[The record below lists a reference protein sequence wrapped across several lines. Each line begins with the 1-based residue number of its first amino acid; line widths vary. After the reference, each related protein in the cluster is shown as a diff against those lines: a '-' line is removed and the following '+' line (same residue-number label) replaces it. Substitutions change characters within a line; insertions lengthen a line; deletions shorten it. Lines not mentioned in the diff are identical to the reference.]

1 MPPPAHEDYAVAL
14 MNHALDG
21 GLLREEAG
29 ESGNEDEDIDLQ
41 FNNQPPL
48 QIAPVPAHVGTV
60 TVRLPL
66 KKGIIR
72 DIDFPADIPRED
84 FFDRVLANMALDRA
98 TAQLGWRSNDEP
110 KRGPVHRLAI
120 DDSDDVDGAFRTLL
134 KTKNRPRRQREVF
147 MEIIHLNPAPVQA
160 RKKKTSRVH
169 KSSASQ
175 PLIPPI
181 HVHINNV
188 PLTKSN
194 INPTAGPATRG
205 LKRSRSPDSAEES
218 TDSDNNKEALSLSD
232 VIDRLHRKFPQ
243 LNLPQYVPLFEQEG
257 IVYAETVAEFGKDFY
272 IHLGMTEGAAGR
284 LLSGVKRILELDKRA
299 KKRARA
305 YDKENSQGNH
315 NSPLYSAETFQELG
329 LHPDLLKGLF
339 AMGFDKPSKIQEK
352 ALPFLL
358 TDPCRVRTS
367 LLHPSFARTAHRDPG
382 RPTNMIGQS
391 QSGTGKTAAF
401 VFTMLT
407 RIDYDLNKPQAISLA
422 RSRELA
428 RQIMS
433 VITAVSKYTSVRTVY
448 AIKDSLP
455 HDATNVTAQ
464 IIVGTPGTMSDLLR
478 HRRHVEVFL
487 LDEVD
492 NMLDQD
498 GLGEQTLCVKNL
510 LRAKQLQVIL
520 FSATLPG
527 HVRSYASK
535 IAPNANK
542 IELQKELSVD
552 NICQFYMDCRNAEHR
567 YDILVSLYRL
577 FTIGQSIIFY
587 QDAAERDA
595 IIDRFREG
603 REKVLIA
610 TNVIARGIDIMQVNM
625 AVNYDLPLINERVT
639 GKGADERPDIETYI
653 HRIGR
658 TGRFGR
664 RGVLINFVHDKKTWM
679 QIELIEKALGKKIT
693 RIETN
698 DVDEME
704 AVILLP

>member
-1 MPPPAHEDYAVAL
+1 L
-14 MNHALDG
+14 
-21 GLLREEAG
+21 
-29 ESGNEDEDIDLQ
+29 
-41 FNNQPPL
+41 
-48 QIAPVPAHVGTV
+48 
-60 TVRLPL
+60 
-66 KKGIIR
+66 
-72 DIDFPADIPRED
+72 AD
-84 FFDRVLANMALDRA
+84 
-98 TAQLGWRSNDEP
+98 Q
-110 KRGPVHRLAI
+110 
-120 DDSDDVDGAFRTLL
+120 
-134 KTKNRPRRQREVF
+134 
-147 MEIIHLNPAPVQA
+147 
-160 RKKKTSRVH
+160 
-169 KSSASQ
+169 
-175 PLIPPI
+175 
-181 HVHINNV
+181 
-188 PLTKSN
+188 
-194 INPTAGPATRG
+194 
-205 LKRSRSPDSAEES
+205 
-218 TDSDNNKEALSLSD
+218 
-232 VIDRLHRKFPQ
+232 
-243 LNLPQYVPLFEQEG
+243 
-257 IVYAETVAEFGKDFY
+257 
-272 IHLGMTEGAAGR
+272 
-284 LLSGVKRILELDKRA
+284 
-299 KKRARA
+299 
-305 YDKENSQGNH
+305 QGNH

-358 TDPCRVRTS
+358 TDP
-367 LLHPSFARTAHRDPG
+367 
-382 RPTNMIGQS
+382 PTNMIGQS

-464 IIVGTPGTMSDLLR
+464 IIVGTPGTMSDLLRRKVR

-587 QDAAERDA
+587 QHRHTADRISQRMTAEGTASLPSMASRTPQSATPSSTDSARAAKRC
-595 IIDRFREG
+595 
-603 REKVLIA
+603 
-610 TNVIARGIDIMQVNM
+610 
-625 AVNYDLPLINERVT
+625 
-639 GKGADERPDIETYI
+639 
-653 HRIGR
+653 
-658 TGRFGR
+658 
-664 RGVLINFVHDKKTWM
+664 
-679 QIELIEKALGKKIT
+679 
-693 RIETN
+693 
-698 DVDEME
+698 
-704 AVILLP
+704 